1 MIENSRLRV
10 YRGGAPLPG
19 RYVLY
24 WMQQAQRTRCNHAL
38 EWAAGAAAA
47 CGLPLRVAF
56 ALTDGFPEANARHYA
71 FMLEGLRD
79 VADALR
85 ERGIAFTVRRG
96 DPPDVI
102 AELAAPAALLVGD
115 VGYLRIQRQ
124 WREAV
129 AARIRCPFTAV
140 ETDVVVPVSLVSDKE
155 EYAARTIRPRINRL
169 RARFLVAVRPQ
180 PTGTLPAL
188 AEDDLAIP
196 ALDDLRLDRAVAPS
210 PTFRGGQDAA
220 AVRLGQFIRHK
231 LPSYHTARNDPANGI
246 CSDMSP
252 YLHFG
257 QISPLDIALQVQ
269 AAAAPAEAVEAYLEE
284 LIVRRE
290 LSMNFV
296 HYQPAYD
303 AYDALPAW
311 ARQTLDRH
319 RHDPREVCYRRDQL
333 ENAATHDAYWNA
345 AQQEMVVTGKMHNYM
360 RMYWGKKVIEWSPSP
375 EAAFET
381 LLYLNNKYELDGRD
395 ANSFTGVAWCFG
407 KHDRPWKERPIF
419 GTVRYMAASGLERK
433 FDIAAY
439 VRQVDGLKPE
449 LQTPK
454 CAETGRS

>member
-38 EWAAGAAAA
+38 EWAIEAAAA
-47 CGLPLRVAF
+47 CRLPLRVAF

-79 VADALR
+79 VAKGLR
-85 ERGIAFTVRRG
+85 ERGIAFSVHRG

-102 AELAAPAALLVGD
+102 SALANQAALLVGD

-129 AARIRCPFTAV
+129 AARVRCPFTAV

-155 EYAARTIRPRINRL
+155 EYAARTIRPKINRL
-169 RARFLVAVRPQ
+169 RERFLVPLAQAPSD
-180 PTGTLPAL
+180 TLPRVDVEQ
-188 AEDDLAIP
+188 AEAGIP
-196 ALDDLRLDRAVAPS
+196 ALDDLRLDRTVAPS
-210 PTFRGGQDAA
+210 PTFRGGQDRAA
-220 AVRLGQFIRHK
+220 AALARFIRDK
-231 LPSYHTARNDPANGI
+231 LPTYHTARNDPANGI

-269 AAAAPAEAVEAYLEE
+269 ASGAPAEAVEAYMEE

-303 AYDALPAW
+303 TYDALPDW
-311 ARQTLDRH
+311 ARKTLDRH
-319 RHDPREVCYRRDQL
+319 RSDPREVCYSRDQL
-333 ENAATHDAYWNA
+333 ENAATHDLYWNA
-345 AQQEMVVTGKMHNYM
+345 AQKDAHVLGQEG
-360 RMYWGKKVIEWSPSP
+360 
-375 EAAFET
+375 
-381 LLYLNNKYELDGRD
+381 D
-395 ANSFTGVAWCFG
+395 
-407 KHDRPWKERPIF
+407 
-419 GTVRYMAASGLERK
+419 
-433 FDIAAY
+433 
-439 VRQVDGLKPE
+439 
-449 LQTPK
+449 
-454 CAETGRS
+454 

>member
-38 EWAAGAAAA
+38 EWAVEAAVA
-47 CGLPLRVAF
+47 CRLPLRVAF
-56 ALTDGFPEANARHYA
+56 ALTDDFPEANARHYA

-79 VADALR
+79 VAKALR
-85 ERGIAFTVRRG
+85 ERGIAFTVHRG
-96 DPPDVI
+96 DPPAVI
-102 AELAAPAALLVGD
+102 AALASEAALLVGD
-115 VGYLRIQRQ
+115 VGYLRLQRQ

-129 AARIRCPFTAV
+129 AARVRCPFTVV

-155 EYAARTIRPRINRL
+155 EYAARTIRPKINRL
-169 RARFLVAVRPQ
+169 RERFLVPLVQAPSD
-180 PTGTLPAL
+180 TLSRLADAPA
-188 AEDDLAIP
+188 DHPGIP
-196 ALDDLRLDRAVAPS
+196 ALDDLRLDQSVGPS

-220 AVRLGQFIRHK
+220 DAALARFIRDK
-231 LPSYHTARNDPANGI
+231 LPTYHTTRNDPANGI

-257 QISPLDIALQVQ
+257 QISPLDISLQVR
-269 AAAAPAEAVEAYLEE
+269 ASGAPAEAIEAYLEE

-303 AYDALPAW
+303 RYDALPDW
-311 ARQTLDRH
+311 ARKTLDRH
-319 RHDPREVCYRRDQL
+319 RHDPREICYNRNQL
-333 ENAATHDAYWNA
+333 ENAATHDRYWNA
-345 AQQEMVVTGKMHNYM
+345 AQQEMVITGKMHNYM

-375 EAAFET
+375 EVAFET
-381 LLYLNNKYELDGRD
+381 LLYLNNKYELDGRE
-395 ANSFTGVAWCFG
+395 ATGFTGVAWCFG
-407 KHDRPWKERPIF
+407 KHDRPWTERPIF

-433 FDIAAY
+433 FDIEAY
-439 VRQVDGLKPE
+439 VRQVGNL
-449 LQTPK
+449 
-454 CAETGRS
+454 

>member
-10 YRGGAPLPG
+10 YRGGAPLAG

-24 WMQQAQRTRCNHAL
+24 WMQQAQRTRCNHAM
-38 EWAAGAAAA
+38 EWAVETAAA
-47 CGLPLRVAF
+47 CRLPLRVAF

-79 VADALR
+79 VAEALR
-85 ERGIAFTVRRG
+85 ERGIAFSMHRG
-96 DPPDVI
+96 DPVDVI
-102 AELAAPAALLVGD
+102 AALADQAALLVGD

-155 EYAARTIRPRINRL
+155 EYAARTIRPKINRL
-169 RARFLVAVRPQ
+169 RERFLVPLATRP
-180 PTGTLPAL
+180 TDSLPRLDVAS
-188 AEDDLAIP
+188 DDAGIP
-196 ALDDLRLDRAVAPS
+196 ALDALRLDRSVAPS

-220 AVRLGQFIRHK
+220 AVTLARFIRDK
-231 LPSYHTARNDPANGI
+231 LPTYHTARNDPANGI

-269 AAAAPAEAVEAYLEE
+269 ASGAPAEAVEAYLEE

-303 AYDALPAW
+303 RYDALPDW
-311 ARQTLDRH
+311 ARKTLDAH
-319 RHDPREVCYRRDQL
+319 RHDPREVCYRPDQF
-333 ENAATHDAYWNA
+333 ESAATHDRYWNA
-345 AQQEMVVTGKMHNYM
+345 AQAEMVITGKMHNYM
-360 RMYWGKKVIEWSPSP
+360 RMYWGKKVIEWSPAP
-375 EAAFET
+375 ETAFET
-381 LLYLNNKYELDGRD
+381 LLYLNNKYELDGCD

-407 KHDRPWKERPIF
+407 KHDRPWTQRPIF

-433 FDIAAY
+433 FDIEAY
-439 VRQVDGLKPE
+439 VRQVMALASPA
-449 LQTPK
+449 P
-454 CAETGRS
+454 